1 MNHLL
6 PYSYAVGVPDGSDFV
21 VKVMQLAI
29 EKYIDNPQQS
39 GHLPT
44 RMAIVFNLTNQCNS
58 VSRKEF
64 KNVIATSFPELLPL
78 VKLFYDQPNTVHY
91 KWNDG
96 SWRWRRLLMEEGTSQ
111 GCPLSPLFASFV
123 VARLLKPIDG
133 LLRERA
139 ANRLA
144 NGDTD
149 DDGDGQGG
157 ISYLLSFVNVISS
170 CIYLPD
176 LHLLYVHKS
185 PPAVLPLD
193 AS

>member
-1 MNHLL
+1 MVLL
-6 PYSYAVGVPDGSDFV
+6 VEIRNNRVLDGSDFV
-21 VKVMQLAI
+21 VKAMQLTI

-44 RMAIVFNLTNQCNS
+44 RTAIVFDLTNQFNS
-58 VSRKEF
+58 VSCKEF
-64 KNVIATSFPELLPL
+64 KKCHRHLLSRTPTISYT
-78 VKLFYDQPNTVHY
+78 FYDQPNTVHY

-96 SWRWRRLLMEEGTSQ
+96 SWRWQRLLMEEGTSQ

-133 LLRERA
+133 LLRKRA
-139 ANRLA
+139 ANCLA
-144 NGDTD
+144 NGDTGD
-149 DDGDGQGG
+149 DGQGG
-157 ISYLLSFVNVISS
+157 ISHLLSFVNDISS

-185 PPAVLPLD
+185 PPAVPPLD